1 MSIITRAPNFSIGAE
16 NIIDFEA
23 LLCYNEKNLTEGDN
37 MNVSIGG
44 HSISFSE
51 IKDSV
56 SSFLTKAASKIL
68 HKDLSGYT
76 YDGGWSLIADFLHGD
91 KVKLASDMLGIEVS
105 DNDFVLNSSTG
116 KLTIADSRDKLIDFS
131 DGYGNTGFYAYVAG
145 NAGVVD
151 GRAFVNFEV
160 IVGADNQSNNL
171 IAGYGGSQLWGG
183 IGFSADI
190 LTGGLG
196 IDNFIIGKND
206 GSDYVAGA
214 GSDDTVSLYDV
225 SLSDIV
231 ATAVSDNQIAVAL
244 NTGFVV
250 TVENS
255 DSVTPAFQLSDGT
268 SYRYN
273 RSTAAWQSA

>member
-1 MSIITRAPNFSIGAE
+1 
-16 NIIDFEA
+16 
-23 LLCYNEKNLTEGDN
+23 

-76 YDGGWSLIADFLHGD
+76 YDGGWSLIEDFLHGD